1 VLDQSGAVVPWLLAR
16 DARTMLDDP
25 EVISGGMR
33 PKLHAALHALDAG
46 VALITI
52 GEEGGTQLV
61 AA

>member
-1 VLDQSGAVVPWLLAR
+1 
-16 DARTMLDDP
+16 
-25 EVISGGMR
+25 MR